1 MINIKPSDINAL
13 VDFETNLEVSNIL
26 MNVFRN
32 SLIEKDINTN
42 KLNREQ
48 WVYLLAN
55 WLMEK
60 SGFKTSTGLWY
71 LPYHEKEYN
80 YDYLINFYEISI
92 EDINNMKYEINKLKN
107 DMLNTKSIEL
117 IEKAE
122 I

>member
-1 MINIKPSDINAL
+1 MLL

-92 EDINNMKYEINKLKN
+92 EDINNMQHTKLIN
-107 DMLNTKSIEL
+107 
-117 IEKAE
+117 
-122 I
+122 